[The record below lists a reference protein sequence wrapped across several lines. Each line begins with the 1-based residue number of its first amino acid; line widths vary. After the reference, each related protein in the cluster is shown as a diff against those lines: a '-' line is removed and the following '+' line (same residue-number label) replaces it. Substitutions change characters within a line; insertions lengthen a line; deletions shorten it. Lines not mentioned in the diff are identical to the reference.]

1 MNTKQKDEPVQTS
14 TQKTPVSGGSYDEK
28 RKKRKIIIITALI
41 SLLVAGVLVVYFLFF
56 NKQPYSDITDPR
68 PGTPVNQLTQEE
80 TEQRLKARYHVS
92 VEDVKAG
99 KLNIESI
106 NDFDRL
112 VTLGEILVVNEVNDK
127 ALAAYLRAENKGAGP
142 QIGIAFYDRLI
153 YVANVNNNKTE
164 LERAVN
170 KTIELLKA
178 SGLSEG
184 EKAYNIER
192 LEMKYKGLPL
202 NDNEAAEQ

>member
-14 TQKTPVSGGSYDEK
+14 TQKTPVSGGSYDRK
-28 RKKRKIIIITALI
+28 QKKRIILMIVTLV
-41 SLLVAGVLVVYFLFF
+41 SLLVIGILVIYFLFF
-56 NKQPYSDITDPR
+56 NKQPYSDVTDPR
-68 PGTPVNQLTQEE
+68 PDTPVNQLTQEE

-99 KLNIESI
+99 KLNIEAI

-127 ALAAYLRAENKGAGP
+127 ALAAYLRAEKKGAGS

-192 LEMKYKGLPL
+192 LEMKYKSLPL

>member
-1 MNTKQKDEPVQTS
+1 M
-14 TQKTPVSGGSYDEK
+14 SGGSYDRK
-28 RKKRKIIIITALI
+28 QKKRRILMIVTLV
-41 SLLVAGVLVVYFLFF
+41 SLLVIGILVIYFLFF
-56 NKQPYSDITDPR
+56 NKQPYSDVTDPR
-68 PGTPVNQLTQEE
+68 PDTPVNQLTQEE

-99 KLNIESI
+99 KLNIEAI

-127 ALAAYLRAENKGAGP
+127 ALAAYLRAEKKGAGP

-164 LERAVN
+164 LERAVS